1 MEPIRSELETMFYL
15 MCWPVMLYV
24 AGGVL
29 TLSLCLFILGA
40 FYAQHPNWQL
50 VEPYVLKM
58 NFFSE
63 KAEGGKKEEDDEEKE
78 EGDEDEVEVA
88 V

>member
-1 MEPIRSELETMFYL
+1 MYNTSLVEYSSHSPHFMEPIRSELETMFYL

-50 VEPYVLKM
+50 MEPLC
-58 NFFSE
+58 
-63 KAEGGKKEEDDEEKE
+63 
-78 EGDEDEVEVA
+78 
-88 V
+88 